1 MRQLLLALVRR
12 SKHAATRVV
21 AMHRAIHR
29 GTMKMACFFEN
40 SRWRNLDLQSFFEVA
55 QHHQYSSHTRSHER
69 KLIKMPYNIS

>member
-1 MRQLLLALVRR
+1 MLLVLRLALVRR
-12 SKHAATRVV
+12 SEHAATTRVV

-55 QHHQYSSHTRSHER
+55 QHHQYSSHTLSHQR
-69 KLIKMPYNIS
+69 KLIRML